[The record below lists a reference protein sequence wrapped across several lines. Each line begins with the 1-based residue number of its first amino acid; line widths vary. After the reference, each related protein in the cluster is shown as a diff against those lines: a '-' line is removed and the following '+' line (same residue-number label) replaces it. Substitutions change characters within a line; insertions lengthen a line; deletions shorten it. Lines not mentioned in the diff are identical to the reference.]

1 MISVYAVAVV
11 KTEKTAAFETIAQ
24 TLRNLSQ
31 QDAGCI
37 GYGYGKVQNQ
47 ADTYAFVE
55 QWQTAADLQ
64 NHMAQAHFVQ
74 AGKALEDILVAPLR
88 ISVVE
93 MM

>member
-11 KTEKTAAFETIAQ
+11 KTEKNAAFEAIAQ
-24 TLRNLSQ
+24 TLCNLSQ

-55 QWQTAADLQ
+55 QWQTASDLQ
-64 NHMAQAHFVQ
+64 NPWHRRILCRLARRWKIFWSRLCTS
-74 AGKALEDILVAPLR
+74 ALLK
-88 ISVVE
+88 
-93 MM
+93 